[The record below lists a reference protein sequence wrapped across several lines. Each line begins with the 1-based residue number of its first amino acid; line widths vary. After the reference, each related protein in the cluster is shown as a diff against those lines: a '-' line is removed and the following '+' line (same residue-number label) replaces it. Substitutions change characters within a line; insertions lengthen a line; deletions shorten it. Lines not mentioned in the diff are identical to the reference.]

1 MNQIAYWPVI
11 VLLLV
16 SGLGLLMLTIGTFA
30 SP

>member
-1 MNQIAYWPVI
+1 MNQIAYWSVI

-16 SGLGLLMLTIGTFA
+16 IGLGLLMLTSGTFA